1 MLYLIANPRVVQILR
16 AEINSTQLS
25 WPVIAH
31 TEGREMPYL
40 QAVIKE
46 GLRMWPPIVHLAAK
60 TVPRGGDTF
69 KGIFLPEGTRVS
81 QCLWGLM
88 RRKDIWG
95 PDADAFRPER
105 WLEAE
110 PERLKAMLDTADLVF
125 STGKWQCLG
134 RNIAQMELNK
144 IFVELLRRFDFV
156 IADPTKPWEIF
167 NAGVFIISEFWL
179 RASRLDTSRL

>member
-1 MLYLIANPRVVQILR
+1 
-16 AEINSTQLS
+16 
-25 WPVIAH
+25 
-31 TEGREMPYL
+31 MPYL

-144 IFVELLRRFDFV
+144 IFVEVSHGRQVD
-156 IADPTKPWEIF
+156 IHDE
-167 NAGVFIISEFWL
+167 
-179 RASRLDTSRL
+179 D